1 MAAVGIMAIGDLC
14 IGSAVTWLWPSLLL
28 LSFHLSPS
36 PDPTAVVEKAGTE
49 GEVVAGGREGGRGVG
64 RRTPLHA
71 ASHRIQ

>member
-14 IGSAVTWLWPSLLL
+14 IGSAVTWLWPSLL

-49 GEVVAGGREGGRGVG
+49 GEVVAGGREGGGGVG
-64 RRTPLHA
+64 CRTPLHA